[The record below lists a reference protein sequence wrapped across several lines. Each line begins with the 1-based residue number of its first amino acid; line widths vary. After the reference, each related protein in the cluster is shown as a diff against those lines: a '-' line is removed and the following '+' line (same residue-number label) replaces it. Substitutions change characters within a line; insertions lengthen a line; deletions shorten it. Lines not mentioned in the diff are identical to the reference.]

1 MLGPGVVRPRWARAE
16 IATLDP
22 RSDARRIT
30 QLSFEARVR
39 SPLLIHAMFSLAF
52 ARQVAVPEIAEIL
65 YRDGRGLIMRDP
77 RKRNAETLVRFGE
90 LFHHGV
96 DDGDTIDR
104 ISRAHRPYPITNDLN
119 LYTLATLACEP
130 RRVSRRLLGRDFFSD
145 REVQAHHT
153 FWRQVGEALGITG
166 IPAGPDEFMA
176 FFEDFEQRRYAPTV
190 AGRAVTDTLADEFAA
205 RWFPR
210 NAADPARN
218 AFFALF
224 DERLLATHGVR
235 TDRCAPLVRAG
246 IRGYLNALVVLP
258 DGRPLNV
265 AEYFRADSADPAS
278 APAARRGRR

>member
-1 MLGPGVVRPRWARAE
+1 MLGPGVARWARTE
-16 IATLDP
+16 IAALD
-22 RSDARRIT
+22 SHADARRIT
-30 QLSFEARVR
+30 QLSFEARVG

-65 YRDGRGLIMRDP
+65 YRDGRGLIMRNP
-77 RKRNAETLVRFGE
+77 RKRNGETLVRFGE
-90 LFHHGV
+90 LFHEGV
-96 DDGDTIDR
+96 DGDAIER

-130 RRVSRRLLGRDFFSD
+130 RRVSRRLLGRDFFSAH
-145 REVQAHHT
+145 EVRAHHT

-176 FFEDFEQRRYAPTV
+176 FFEEFEQRRYAPTV
-190 AGRAVTDTLADEFAA
+190 AGRAVTRALADEFAA

-210 NAADPARN
+210 GLAGPARN

-235 TDRCAPLVRAG
+235 TDRAAPLVRAG
-246 IRGYLNALVVLP
+246 VRGYLNALVVMP

-265 AEYFRADSADPAS
+265 AEYFRADGDAVPA
-278 APAARRGRR
+278 GR